1 MTRFVIVRI
10 DLPEADDNVHRP
22 KMRIAENIL
31 FTDIKEAQRHLR
43 LIARTFSGIM
53 PDGFGDSE
61 FEGHFNESETAWSS
75 YWTGT
80 YFVSYVILSF
90 DTLHSF
96 TIL

>member
-61 FEGHFNESETAWSS
+61 FEGPAWSS